1 MVALENFTMNVLVLG
16 GGVIGCAVAYYLAQA
31 GATVTLLE
39 RDTCASH
46 ASGAAAGI
54 LDPFHIERPVRN
66 WAEASLNLFG
76 PVCAQIKEVTGIDP
90 LYDPTIRK
98 ISISY
103 APSKELLEEGMEKLS
118 PQEALALVPQ
128 LNPDIDHAFLYPPV
142 PCLDAKRY
150 TQGLAKLIIHLGVDV
165 LENTQVD
172 QLLIQQERVVGVQA
186 GDKTFYADQVVDC
199 TGSWAGTLTPL
210 ATSIR
215 PARGQIIVIQTP
227 PGWLS
232 QVVYAPGDTYL
243 GPKLDGRILLG
254 STVEDAGYDESV
266 TVEGALGILAR
277 ATKAVPA
284 IAQFPLLTYW
294 GGLRPRS
301 GDDFP
306 IIGPHATLKNLWV
319 ATGHFRNG
327 VILSL
332 ITGQE
337 LAPWIL
343 QNIPSSLLLKD
354 TVRSVS

>member
-1 MVALENFTMNVLVLG
+1 MMNVLVLG
-16 GGVIGCAVAYYLAQA
+16 GGVIGCAVSYYLAQA

-66 WAEASLNLFG
+66 WAVASLNLFG
-76 PVCAQIKEVTGIDP
+76 PVCAEIKEVTGIDP

-98 ISISY
+98 ISVSY
-103 APSKELLEEGMEKLS
+103 ESSEKLIEEGIEKLS
-118 PQEALALVPQ
+118 PKEALALVPQ
-128 LNPDIDHAFLYPPV
+128 LNPDIDHALLYSQV
-142 PCLDAKRY
+142 PCLDAKLY
-150 TQGLAKLIIHLGVDV
+150 TQGLAKLITHLGVQV

-172 QLLIQQERVVGVQA
+172 QLVIQQERVVGVQA
-186 GDKTFYADQVVDC
+186 GARTFYADQVVDC
-199 TGSWAGTLTPL
+199 TGSWAGTFTPL
-210 ATSIR
+210 ETPIR

-254 STVEDAGYDESV
+254 STVEDAGYDASV

-277 ATKAVPA
+277 ATKAVPE

-301 GDDFP
+301 SDDFP
-306 IIGPHATLKNLWV
+306 VIGPHATLKNLWV
-319 ATGHFRNG
+319 AAGHFRNG

-343 QNIPSSLLLKD
+343 QNIPSGLLRKD
-354 TVRSVS
+354 R

>member
-1 MVALENFTMNVLVLG
+1 MNVLVLG
-16 GGVIGCAVAYYLAQA
+16 GGVIGCAVSYYLAQA

-54 LDPFHIERPVRN
+54 LDPFHIERPVRH
-66 WAEASLNLFG
+66 WAEASLHLFG

-98 ISISY
+98 ISVSY
-103 APSKELLEEGMEKLS
+103 ESSHELLEECMEKLS
-118 PQEALALVPQ
+118 SQEALALVPQ
-128 LNPDIDHAFLYPPV
+128 LNPDIDHALLYPPV
-142 PCLDAKRY
+142 PCLDAKLY
-150 TQGLAKLIIHLGVDV
+150 TQGLAQLIAHLGVHV
-165 LENTQVD
+165 LENMQVD
-172 QLLIQQERVVGVQA
+172 QLVIQQQRVIGVQA
-186 GDKTFYADQVVDC
+186 GARTFYADQVVDC
-199 TGSWAGTLTPL
+199 TGSWAGTFAPL
-210 ATSIR
+210 HTSIR

-232 QVVYAPGDTYL
+232 QVIYAPGGTYL

-254 STVEDAGYDESV
+254 STVEDAGYDKSV
-266 TVEGALGILAR
+266 TVEGALGILVR

-306 IIGPHATLKNLWV
+306 VIGPHATLENFWV

-343 QNIPSSLLLKD
+343 QNIPSGLLRQD
-354 TVRSVS
+354 R

>member
-1 MVALENFTMNVLVLG
+1 MNVLVLG
-16 GGVIGCAVAYYLAQA
+16 GGVIGCTVAYYLAQA

-39 RDTCASH
+39 RDTCARH

-90 LYDPTIRK
+90 LYDPHIRK

-103 APSKELLEEGMEKLS
+103 EPANEPLEEGLEKLS
-118 PQEALALVPQ
+118 SREALALVPQ
-128 LNPDIDHAFLYPPV
+128 LNPDIDHALLYPPV

-150 TQGLAKLIIHLGVDV
+150 TRGLSKLIASLGVHV

-172 QLLIQQERVVGVQA
+172 RLLIQQEKVVGVQA
-186 GDKTFYADQVVDC
+186 GDKTFYSEQVVDC
-199 TGSWAGTLTPL
+199 TGSWAGSLTPL

-277 ATKAVPA
+277 TTKAVPA
-284 IAQFPLLTYW
+284 IAQFPVLTCW

-301 GDDFP
+301 RDDLP
-306 IIGPHATLKNLWV
+306 VIGPHATLENLWI

-354 TVRSVS
+354 TLRSVS

>member
-1 MVALENFTMNVLVLG
+1 MDVLVLG

-39 RDTCASH
+39 RDTCARH

-90 LYDPTIRK
+90 LYDPNIRK
-98 ISISY
+98 ISVSY
-103 APSKELLEEGMEKLS
+103 ESSPKLSDELLEEGLEKLS
-118 PQEALALVPQ
+118 LQEALALVPQ
-128 LNPDIDHAFLYPPV
+128 LNPDIDHAVLYPPV

-150 TQGLAKLIIHLGVDV
+150 TQGLAKLITSLGVQV

-186 GDKTFYADQVVDC
+186 GDQTFYADQVVDC
-199 TGSWAGTLTPL
+199 TGSWAGILTPL

-284 IAQFPLLTYW
+284 IAQFPLLAYW

-301 GDDFP
+301 RDDFP
-306 IIGPHATLKNLWV
+306 VIGPHPTLKNLWI

-354 TVRSVS
+354 PVRSVP

>member
-1 MVALENFTMNVLVLG
+1 MMNVLVLG

-76 PVCAQIKEVTGIDP
+76 PVCDQIQEVTGIDP

-98 ISISY
+98 ISVSY
-103 APSKELLEEGMEKLS
+103 EPSNELLEKGMEKLS
-118 PQEALALVPQ
+118 PLEALALVPQ
-128 LNPDIDHAFLYPPV
+128 LNPAIDHARLYPPV

-150 TQGLAKLIIHLGVDV
+150 TQGLAKLITHLGVHV

-172 QLLIQQERVVGVQA
+172 QLLIQRESVIGVQA

-199 TGSWAGTLTPL
+199 TGSWAGAFTPL
-210 ATSIR
+210 TASIR

-232 QVVYAPGDTYL
+232 QVVYDPEGTYL

-277 ATKAVPA
+277 ASRAVPA

-301 GDDFP
+301 SNDFP
-306 IIGPHATLKNLWV
+306 IIGPHTNLENLWV

-343 QNIPSSLLLKD
+343 QNTPSSLLLKD
-354 TVRSVS
+354 TVRSAS

>member
-1 MVALENFTMNVLVLG
+1 MNVLVLG
-16 GGVIGCAVAYYLAQA
+16 GGVIGCAVAYYLAQE

-39 RDTCASH
+39 RDTCARH

-54 LDPFHIERPVRN
+54 LDPFHIERPVRD
-66 WAEASLNLFG
+66 WAEASLKLFG
-76 PVCAQIKEVTGIDP
+76 PVCAQIQEVTGIDP
-90 LYDPTIRK
+90 LYDPTMRK
-98 ISISY
+98 IAVAYEPLHKSV
-103 APSKELLEEGMEKLS
+103 EEGIEKLS
-118 PQEALALVPQ
+118 PGEALALVPQ
-128 LNPDIDHAFLYPPV
+128 LNPDIDHALLYPQV

-150 TQGLAKLIIHLGVDV
+150 TQGLAKLIATLGVRV
-165 LENTQVD
+165 LENMHVD
-172 QLLIQQERVVGVQA
+172 QLLIQQQKVVGVQA
-186 GDKTFYADQVVDC
+186 GERTFYADQVVDC
-199 TGSWAGTLTPL
+199 TGSWAGNLAPL
-210 ATSIR
+210 ETAIR

-254 STVEDAGYDESV
+254 STVEDAGYDDSV

-277 ATKAVPA
+277 ATKAVPQ

-294 GGLRPRS
+294 GGLRPRAS
-301 GDDFP
+301 DDFP
-306 IIGPHATLKNLWV
+306 VIGPHSSLENLWV

-343 QNIPSSLLLKD
+343 QNTPSSLLLKD
-354 TVRSVS
+354 RVSLAS